1 MGNSKL
7 KKFSKKGYKTHSIE
21 IISYA
26 SPEGAVN
33 MNDNVS
39 EKRMKSTLNYTKRLL
54 RSLKVEGARN
64 NDLYTESSVGE
75 DWEGFESLIKD
86 SNIKDKRK
94 ISTIS

>member
-1 MGNSKL
+1 
-7 KKFSKKGYKTHSIE
+7 
-21 IISYA
+21 
-26 SPEGAVN
+26 

-86 SNIKDKRK
+86 SDIKDKRK
-94 ISTIS
+94 IQLYTNKYLSVYN